1 MKKIFIAFLSV
12 ILFVGCHSITDS
24 EGIPSNAVCIAESPF
39 HQLYIDRCCVDSL
52 KVSLYSYDKGSG
64 ESRLLLTTNPQA
76 RGDGLV
82 HEESCPIP
90 VSNIRTVQKATI
102 LSWKDEPLTILIEY
116 CTDYRNVESIIF
128 QEGKTEAI
136 HLPSNRGLLGVSEED
151 SFLIMQSY
159 EYYEQGGRYNTIE
172 AFDVDGHRVAFV
184 SLGASPGGSGF
195 LGAPLSLLCSVYYAP
210 SPPNPSPLIIT
221 LAT

>member
-1 MKKIFIAFLSV
+1 MKNIITAILFIM
-12 ILFVGCHSITDS
+12 LFVGCHSVSDRS
-24 EGIPSNAVCIAESPF
+24 GIPFDAQCIAESPF
-39 HQLYIDRCCVDSL
+39 HQLYVDRCCEDSL
-52 KVSLYSYDKGSG
+52 KVSLCSYDKKSG

-76 RGDGLV
+76 FGDGLDHV
-82 HEESCPIP
+82 DPYPIP

-159 EYYEQGGRYNTIE
+159 VYYEQGGCYNTIE
-172 AFDVDGHRVAFV
+172 AFDVEGHRIAFV
-184 SLGASPGGSGF
+184 SLGASPGGSGS
-195 LGAPLSLLCSVYYAP
+195 LSVGE
-210 SPPNPSPLIIT
+210 
-221 LAT
+221 